1 MTTRRELR
9 QVLNVAVG
17 VAQTQPENDQF
28 IRGVVALAAALALD
42 GEERDEWV
50 VAYAIET
57 GLAK

>member
-1 MTTRRELR
+1 MTSRRELR
-9 QVLNVAVG
+9 EVLNVAIG

-50 VAYAIET
+50 VAYVIET

>member
-1 MTTRRELR
+1 MTTRLELR

>member
-1 MTTRRELR
+1 MTRREVR
-9 QVLNVAVG
+9 EVLNVAIG

-28 IRGVVALAAALALD
+28 IRGVVALAAALAMD

-50 VAYAIET
+50 VAYVIET

>member
-1 MTTRRELR
+1 VRE
-9 QVLNVAVG
+9 VLNVAIG

-28 IRGVVALAAALALD
+28 IRGVVALAAALAMD

-50 VAYAIET
+50 VAYVIET